1 MEKTESK
8 IFLTGIKPTGSPHI
22 GNWLGAI
29 RPALEA
35 AASFEARYFI
45 ADYHALNSVK
55 DPAALRRNTKNAVL
69 PAVGYSAG
77 IRAGNASERLHSER
91 TDEPGA
97 RV

>member
-1 MEKTESK
+1 MEKTENK
-8 IFLTGIKPTGSPHI
+8 IFLTGIKPTGTPHI

-55 DPAALRRNTKNAVL
+55 DPEELRRNTYAV
-69 PAVGYSAG
+69 AAAWK
-77 IRAGNASERLHSER
+77 IRRSF
-91 TDEPGA
+91 GA
-97 RV
+97 TRMQSPPRGWRAD